1 MKKELINLTINGAPY
16 ELEVEP
22 NLILNTLLRDRLGLT
37 GTKISCGEGECG
49 ACTILVDGKP
59 MLSCSMLAVA
69 ANGKNITTIEGLAK
83 DGELHIIQKKFIEK
97 GAIQCGY
104 CSPGMI
110 LAVKALLDENPNPT
124 SADVKKAI
132 GGNLCRCTGYVK
144 IVDAALAA
152 AKA

>member
-1 MKKELINLTINGAPY
+1 MKKKLIKLTINGDPY
-16 ELEVEP
+16 EMEVEP
-22 NLILNTLLRDRLGLT
+22 NLILNALLRDRLGLT

-83 DGELHIIQKKFIEK
+83 DGELHVIQKKFIEK

-110 LAVKALLDENPNPT
+110 LAVKVLLDENPHPT
-124 SADVKKAI
+124 REDVKKAI

-144 IVDAALAA
+144 IIDAALAA
-152 AKA
+152 ASE

>member
-1 MKKELINLTINGAPY
+1 
-16 ELEVEP
+16 
-22 NLILNTLLRDRLGLT
+22 
-37 GTKISCGEGECG
+37 
-49 ACTILVDGKP
+49 

>member
-16 ELEVEP
+16 EVEVEP
-22 NLILNTLLRDRLGLT
+22 NLILNALLRDRLGLT
-37 GTKISCGEGECG
+37 GTKISCAEGECG

-69 ANGKNITTIEGLAK
+69 ANGKNITTIEGLA
-83 DGELHIIQKKFIEK
+83 DNGELHKIQKKFIEL

-124 SADVKKAI
+124 RDDVKRAI

>member
-1 MKKELINLTINGAPY
+1 MKKVINLTINGSPY
-16 ELEVEP
+16 EVEVEP
-22 NLILNTLLRDRLGLT
+22 NLTLNALLRDRLGLT
-37 GTKISCGEGECG
+37 GTKISCAEGECG
-49 ACTILVDGKP
+49 VCTVLIDGKP

-69 ANGKNITTIEGLAK
+69 ANGTDIVTIEGLAEN
-83 DGELHIIQKKFIEK
+83 GELHKIQKKFIDF

-104 CSPGMI
+104 CSPGMM

-124 SADVKKAI
+124 RDDVKKAI

>member
-49 ACTILVDGKP
+49 ACTVLVDGKP

>member
-1 MKKELINLTINGAPY
+1 MKKELINLTINGIPY
-16 ELEVEP
+16 EVEVEP
-22 NLILNTLLRDRLGLT
+22 NLILNALLRDRLGLT
-37 GTKISCGEGECG
+37 GTKISCAEGECG

-69 ANGKNITTIEGLAK
+69 ANGKNITTIEGLAEN
-83 DGELHIIQKKFIEK
+83 GELHKIQKKFIEL

-124 SADVKKAI
+124 RDDVKRAI

>member
-69 ANGKNITTIEGLAK
+69 ANGKNITTNEGLAK

>member
-1 MKKELINLTINGAPY
+1 MKKKLIKLTINGDPY
-16 ELEVEP
+16 EMEVEP
-22 NLILNTLLRDRLGLT
+22 NLILNALLRDRLGLT

-83 DGELHIIQKKFIEK
+83 DGELHVIQKKFIEK

-144 IVDAALAA
+144 IIDAALAA
-152 AKA
+152 ASE

>member
-83 DGELHIIQKKFIEK
+83 DNELHIIQKKFIEK

>member
-144 IVDAALAA
+144 IIDAALAA

>member
-49 ACTILVDGKP
+49 ACTVLVDGKP

-69 ANGKNITTIEGLAK
+69 ANGKNITTIEGLAPRGT
-83 DGELHIIQKKFIEK
+83 DANEARVDRLRLAE
-97 GAIQCGY
+97 
-104 CSPGMI
+104 I
-110 LAVKALLDENPNPT
+110 LLGPEKALQMLMPQPTPQPTPELSMKLD
-124 SADVKKAI
+124 
-132 GGNLCRCTGYVK
+132 R
-144 IVDAALAA
+144 AAMQASE
-152 AKA
+152 KRMRR

>member
-1 MKKELINLTINGAPY
+1 MKKVINLTINGSPY
-16 ELEVEP
+16 EVEVEP
-22 NLILNTLLRDRLGLT
+22 NLTLNSLLRDRLGLT

-49 ACTILVDGKP
+49 VCTVLIDGKP

-69 ANGKNITTIEGLAK
+69 ANGMDIVTIEGLAEN
-83 DGELHIIQKKFIEK
+83 GELHKIQKKFIEL

-104 CSPGMI
+104 CSPGMM
-110 LAVKALLDENPNPT
+110 LVVKALLDENPNPT
-124 SADVKKAI
+124 RDDVKKAI

>member
-1 MKKELINLTINGAPY
+1 MKKLLINVTINDSPY
-16 ELEVEP
+16 EVEVEP
-22 NLILNTLLRDRLGLT
+22 NLTLNSLLRDRLELT
-37 GTKISCGEGECG
+37 GTKISCAEGECG
-49 ACTILVDGKP
+49 ACTVLIEGKP
-59 MLSCSMLAVA
+59 MNSCCILAVTV
-69 ANGKNITTIEGLAK
+69 NGKNITTIEGLAEN
-83 DGELHIIQKKFIEK
+83 GELHKIQKKFIEL

-104 CSPGMI
+104 CSPGMM

-124 SADVKKAI
+124 KDDVKKAI

>member
-1 MKKELINLTINGAPY
+1 MKKVINLTINGSPY
-16 ELEVEP
+16 EVEVEP
-22 NLILNTLLRDRLGLT
+22 NLTLNALLRDRLGLT
-37 GTKISCGEGECG
+37 GTKISCAEGECG
-49 ACTILVDGKP
+49 VCTVLIDGKP

-69 ANGKNITTIEGLAK
+69 ANGTDIVTIEGLAEN
-83 DGELHIIQKKFIEK
+83 GELHKIQKKFIEL

-104 CSPGMI
+104 CSPGMM

-124 SADVKKAI
+124 RDDVKKAI